1 MKPMM
6 VIGYLVMTLAWSLLL
21 AGCAGWFAP
30 EHTLLM
36 VILLSLMMILH
47 AVQLLMFKG
56 IMGDKLRLG
65 AAGFIEV
72 LVFGVFA
79 LWRYWQKPSAGAV
92 TDNTPPR

>member
-36 VILLSLMMILH
+36 VILLTLMVMLH
-47 AVQLLMFKG
+47 ALQLLMFKG
-56 IMGDKLRLG
+56 IMGGKLKLG
-65 AAGFIEV
+65 AAGILEV
-72 LVFGVFA
+72 ILFGVFA
-79 LWRYWQKPSAGAV
+79 LWRYWQKPSSGALN
-92 TDNTPPR
+92 DNAQPR